1 VTADVLLEYGVN
13 VLLVTARDAFGN
25 TTVARYVLIVPREL
39 QLDSATVFPNPA
51 PAGQQATVAVTY
63 HGFEQQ
69 VSARFELYDLL
80 GKRVMALPVVLQNGA
95 NQLTI
100 PLVDGS
106 EGGVLQRGVYYW
118 RMWIE
123 QVGVDAAVGGM
134 LVVLQ

>member
-1 VTADVLLEYGVN
+1 
-13 VLLVTARDAFGN
+13 
-25 TTVARYVLIVPREL
+25 
-39 QLDSATVFPNPA
+39 
-51 PAGQQATVAVTY
+51 
-63 HGFEQQ
+63 

-95 NQLTI
+95 NQLSI
-100 PLVDGS
+100 PLVDHS
-106 EGGVLQRGVYYW
+106 GGVLQSGVYYW